1 MDDIVISPDIH
12 PPQYFL
18 ANKSFEG
25 YVHCAMYKCR
35 PHKRGLARYILPN
48 RMILIKSDY
57 FASIVQLI
65 NDRSKHCSSNL
76 KSIFLFAVSIELG
89 SDNH

>member
-1 MDDIVISPDIH
+1 MDDIDSSPDIH
-12 PPQYFL
+12 IPQYFL

-25 YVHCAMYKCR
+25 SVHCAMYRCH

-65 NDRSKHCSSNL
+65 NDRSTHCSSHL
-76 KSIFLFAVSIELG
+76 KAIFLFAVSIELG
-89 SDNH
+89 LDNH